1 LAYGRSS
8 VGSLISSSLC
18 YPIRGL
24 SVSMPNQVADRGNSL
39 FSPNLVFVGLI
50 TLTVLSAFIGENSE
64 SNKESMLL
72 VLVLMVIKTQLIID
86 HFMHLKKVKLKWRL
100 SMSAFAVVIGSVAWF
115 VLW

>member
-50 TLTVLSAFIGENSE
+50 TLTVLSAFIGEFSE
-64 SNKESMLL
+64 SNQGSLVL

-86 HFMHLKKVKLKWRL
+86 HFMHLKNVKLKWRL
-100 SMSAFAVVIGSVAWF
+100 SMSAFAVVIGSVAWL